1 MKKFITLLL
10 VAGWVL
16 VSYSQEVIQL
26 EETELTFT
34 PTAEVVF
41 EDYSNGIIKVKENFA
56 KQFQDNAIKFL
67 VDNFDIHR
75 FIRESDEEFNE
86 IKVTVKSSNGTLY
99 ATYDKNGELVNTF
112 QKFKDVPLP
121 SDIRNQLFASHGMG
135 WEMLKNRY
143 IASGKE
149 DNIDNESYVVY
160 MKNGNKKDKLKI
172 TPNRATG
179 VASIEY

>member
-1 MKKFITLLL
+1 ML

-26 EETELTFT
+26 EETELNFK

-41 EDYSNGIIKVKENFA
+41 EDYSNGIIRVKENFA
-56 KQFQDNAIKFL
+56 RQFQDNAIKFL
-67 VDNFDIHR
+67 EENFDIHQ
-75 FIRESDEEFNE
+75 FLRESEEE
-86 IKVTVKSSNGTLY
+86 YDQIEVTVKSSNGLLL
-99 ATYDKNGELVNTF
+99 ATYDENGDLVKTY

-135 WEMLKNRY
+135 WAILKNNY
-143 IASGKE
+143 VASGMENKINKE
-149 DNIDNESYVVY
+149 TYVVHI
-160 MKNGNKKDKLKI
+160 KNGNSKDKLKI
-172 TPNRATG
+172 TPNRVTG